1 MNAPQP
7 RPLLFMLL
15 GFLMGAITMAV
26 MLTR

>member
-15 GFLMGAITMAV
+15 GFLMGAITMALW
-26 MLTR
+26 MGR